1 MLEAIKQA
9 AAAAIEAGAPMAIM
23 FGEVTRIDPLEVTVD
38 QRFAI
43 DADFLIVPENLTR
56 YEIDLRHDQAYAD
69 SGESGT
75 AAKMTE
81 PALPEEPIVI
91 RKGLEAGDRLI
102 LLRMQGGQKYLIF
115 DKVVGS

>member
-1 MLEAIKQA
+1 
-9 AAAAIEAGAPMAIM
+9 MAIM

-56 YEIDLRHDQAYAD
+56 YEIDLRRYQAYTD
-69 SGESGT
+69 SSEAVKT
-75 AAKMTE
+75 TE